1 MINVQALTKLV
12 NDINLPSSSIP
23 NNLKQMIVLDRKKK
37 INLGSNKVLENH
49 VHNLEDQF
57 NDMSIIKIYKFI
69 MKSLGDLVAEPQED
83 EDYLYYLMHQL
94 QEIIAIG
101 PETLTLTLIF
111 ICTFSCKIDKSN
123 SKRV

>member
-23 NNLKQMIVLDRKKK
+23 NNLKQMTVLDRKKK
-37 INLGSNKVLENH
+37 IDLGSNKVLENH

-94 QEIIAIG
+94 QEIIAK
-101 PETLTLTLIF
+101 LTL
-111 ICTFSCKIDKSN
+111 
-123 SKRV
+123 